1 MEILTVLQDQVDR
14 SIRIRRRSHTSVVE
28 LKKILGH
35 HRKNFSII

>member
-28 LKKILGH
+28 LKKFWVIIA
-35 HRKNFSII
+35 KNSQ